1 MHTLPRQR
9 CITLLQKSSSLATKH
24 ITQIHSQLI
33 TNNILTSQSPSTLSK
48 LIQHYLKS
56 KSSQHYTHYPHLI
69 TTQFYNQTNEQNPY
83 LLNVLIRCMKPIDS
97 IRVFAN
103 WVSKNIVRF
112 DDFTYVFVLGAC
124 ARGGG
129 TLWDGMQ
136 VHCRVIKHGFL
147 SNVMLGTT
155 LVHFYVKCGGFVFGR
170 KVFDEMSER
179 SVATWNSLI
188 SGYCARKEYAR
199 DGLFLFLEMLGGD
212 CGVKVS
218 DTTLVCV
225 LSAVARVGCLETG
238 VVVHGYIV
246 KTVCDVESDVY
257 LGTGLVD
264 MYAKCGCLDSAL
276 DVFMS
281 MGCKN
286 VMTWTAMVSGFAVHG
301 KGKQALK
308 FFSDMIE
315 SGIVPNSVTF
325 TSLLF
330 ACSQAGLLEEG
341 LYLFHDMK
349 TKFRIVPLSHHY
361 GCIVDLLG
369 RVGHL
374 SEAYEFIISEKV
386 EGDEVLWRSLLH
398 ACRVHN
404 NIVMGERVAKILIS
418 IKPETNLEV
427 YDNTE
432 DYVALSNIHASAG
445 RWEDVAAVREEMNDK
460 GMENKAAVSSV
471 FS

>member
-1 MHTLPRQR
+1 
-9 CITLLQKSSSLATKH
+9 
-24 ITQIHSQLI
+24 
-33 TNNILTSQSPSTLSK
+33 
-48 LIQHYLKS
+48 
-56 KSSQHYTHYPHLI
+56 
-69 TTQFYNQTNEQNPY
+69 
-83 LLNVLIRCMKPIDS
+83 MKPIDS

-103 WVSKNIVRF
+103 WVSKNIVKF

-155 LVHFYVKCGGFVFGR
+155 LVHFYVKCGGFVSGR

-188 SGYCARKEYAR
+188 SGYCARKEHAR

-238 VVVHGYIV
+238 VGVHGYTV

-308 FFSDMIE
+308 FFNDMIE

-404 NIVMGERVAKILIS
+404 DIVMGERVAKILIS
-418 IKPETNLEV
+418 IKPETSLEA

-432 DYVALSNIHASAG
+432 DYVALSNICASAG
-445 RWEDVAAVREEMNDK
+445 RWEDVAAVREVMIDK